1 MREDHR
7 ILLVDDER
15 LVRRSMEKT
24 LLRAGFDVDTAED
37 TSAGLGLFNQALS
50 EEEPFDIA
58 ILDLNMPDFE
68 GRDDPEA
75 GLKLLSKFLEVDSD
89 LPVIVLTAFDDVN
102 RAKEAVKRGAR
113 AYLVK
118 GRDAEL
124 LRMVDDILDLTG

>member
-37 TSAGLGLFNQALS
+37 TSAGLVLFNQALS

>member
-1 MREDHR
+1 
-7 ILLVDDER
+7 
-15 LVRRSMEKT
+15 
-24 LLRAGFDVDTAED
+24 
-37 TSAGLGLFNQALS
+37 
-50 EEEPFDIA
+50 
-58 ILDLNMPDFE
+58 MPDFE